1 MKNCEKSQLKIEG
14 AEETESAADGG
25 TVTGYAAT
33 FDREPDSYGDV
44 IAPGAFAETLKRWR
58 R

>member
-33 FDREPDSYGDV
+33 FDREPDSYGTSSPR
-44 IAPGAFAETLKRWR
+44 APSQR